1 MSVAGKT
8 LGSVESAVGGLHFSM
23 GVNMSFSVQSSVQD
37 WTYSGLFREVLS
49 VEPDERG
56 E

>member
-1 MSVAGKT
+1 MFVDGKA
-8 LGSVESAVGGLHFSM
+8 LGTRRVSC
-23 GVNMSFSVQSSVQD
+23 GVFPWWVQTMRLTIQSSVQD
-37 WTYSGLFREVLS
+37 WTYSGSLREVLS